1 MSDGRPY
8 MSIGE
13 VLAVLKAE
21 FPDVSVS
28 KIRFLESEGLIAP
41 ERTASGYRKFY
52 PRDLDR
58 LRFILKL
65 QRDSFLPLK
74 VIRERLAA
82 ADAGSATPEQIS
94 TPAVSPPVV
103 PQTEEPV
110 ARAVEGAG
118 DEGIE
123 EPASGVRL
131 NENDLATA
139 AEMEL
144 QQVRALAEFGV
155 ICSHQNGTGGSYF
168 DGDDLAV
175 ARIAKNFLRLGIE
188 PRHLK
193 TLRRYAESEAQM
205 YEQLVSPS
213 MRNRRPDARQ
223 QAVMTLT
230 ELAKLSR
237 ALRHT
242 YLRQSLRG
250 TLTGDH

>member
-1 MSDGRPY
+1 MTDGRPY

-41 ERTASGYRKFY
+41 ERTASGYRKFHQ
-52 PRDLDR
+52 RDLER

-82 ADAGSATPEQIS
+82 TDAGAATPEQIS
-94 TPAVSPPVV
+94 TPSVTPPVV
-103 PQTEEPV
+103 PPHAEP
-110 ARAVEGAG
+110 AGAPAVEP
-118 DEGIE
+118 
-123 EPASGVRL
+123 EPDDDLAEPQTGVRM
-131 NENDLATA
+131 NENDLSIA

-155 ICSHQNGTGGSYF
+155 ICKHGSNGDVPYF
-168 DGDDLAV
+168 DSDDLAV
-175 ARIAKNFLRLGIE
+175 ARIAKHFLRLGIE

-213 MRNRRPDARQ
+213 MRNRRPDARA
-223 QAVMTLT
+223 QAVTTLA

-237 ALRHT
+237 ALRQA

-250 TLTGDH
+250 TISGT